1 MWSKSRLIVYREA
14 GKCPQGGWKAASR
27 TTLGTAIFGSEL
39 LRRFE
44 PLGHYHR
51 NVARSWYEPVF
62 DSRAPGLINSLRS
75 DLSFFLHHFL
85 SNFPTRR
92 SVSPSWNLNLTFRI
106 IPPFSVQFYC
116 GFGDESRRVAVHL
129 WENFDSGKDVGTD
142 VVFVLFHELLL
153 HARNFYIYIY
163 RERDVSLFNGNI
175 IILRTN
181 EKTCDIAS

>member
-62 DSRAPGLINSLRS
+62 DSRAPALINPLRS

-106 IPPFSVQFYC
+106 ILGSILLRFRRWIEASCRPFMGKFR
-116 GFGDESRRVAVHL
+116 FGQGC
-129 WENFDSGKDVGTD
+129 W
-142 VVFVLFHELLL
+142 
-153 HARNFYIYIY
+153 
-163 RERDVSLFNGNI
+163 NGRGVRI
-175 IILRTN
+175 ISWTAFTRT
-181 EKTCDIAS
+181 